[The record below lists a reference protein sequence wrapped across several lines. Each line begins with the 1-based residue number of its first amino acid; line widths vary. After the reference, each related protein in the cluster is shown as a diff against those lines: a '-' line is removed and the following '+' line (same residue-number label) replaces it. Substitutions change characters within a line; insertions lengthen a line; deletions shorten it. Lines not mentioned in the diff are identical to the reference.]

1 MLRTDLAPRETGSME
16 LSRRR
21 SFHHRDFTAADL
33 VTLKGGTTISVCV
46 PAKNE
51 AATIAGIV
59 QAIRTPLVLEHPL
72 VDEIV
77 VVDDRST
84 DGTGALAAAAGATV
98 VSTCAPL
105 ADVVPGTGKGE
116 ALWRG
121 LAASTGELVVFCDAD
136 ITDFDARFVLGLVGP
151 LLTDPSVQFVKGFY
165 ERPDTHAP
173 GTGGRTTELVARP
186 LLSLLFPSLT
196 GVVQPLSGE
205 YAARRAVLEQVPF
218 VQGYGVDLGLLIDV
232 QARWGA
238 SRHRA
243 GRPRL
248 APPPQPEP
256 GRALTPGA
264 VDHADGVRAGRVA
277 GRTAG
282 DAAPSRSAA
291 AGLRPRR
298 ATAAGRAPRGGRR
311 PGQRLSPPSE
321 VPGRQ
326 ARTVRRAPRGADPPR
341 AGPPRAV
348 TPPG

>member
-1 MLRTDLAPRETGSME
+1 ME

-84 DGTGALAAAAGATV
+84 DGTGALAGAAGATV
-98 VSTCAPL
+98 VSTAAPL
-105 ADVVPGTGKGE
+105 ADLVPGTGKGE

-121 LAASTGELVVFCDAD
+121 LAASTGDLVVFCDAD

-151 LLTDPSVQFVKGFY
+151 LLTDPTVQFVKGFY

-186 LLSLLFPSLT
+186 LISLLFPSLT
-196 GVVQPLSGE
+196 GIVQPLSGE
-205 YAARRAVLEQVPF
+205 YAARRPVLEQVPF

-238 SRHRA
+238 GAIAQVDLVSRHHRNRSLDELSPQALSIMQTAFARA
-243 GRPRL
+243 GLPADRP
-248 APPPQPEP
+248 
-256 GRALTPGA
+256 
-264 VDHADGVRAGRVA
+264 
-277 GRTAG
+277 
-282 DAAPSRSAA
+282 
-291 AGLRPRR
+291 
-298 ATAAGRAPRGGRR
+298 ATLRR
-311 PGQRLSPPSE
+311 PGLPPLACPHVE
-321 VPGRQ
+321 RPPLAELREATAGQ
-326 ARTVRRAPRGADPPR
+326 ASA
-341 AGPPRAV
+341 
-348 TPPG
+348 

>member
-1 MLRTDLAPRETGSME
+1 M
-16 LSRRR
+16 
-21 SFHHRDFTAADL
+21 
-33 VTLKGGTTISVCV
+33 TLKGGTTISVCV

-51 AATIAGIV
+51 AATIGGIV
-59 QAIRTPLVLEHPL
+59 QAIRTPLVLEHPV

-105 ADVVPGTGKGE
+105 ADVVPATGKGE

-196 GVVQPLSGE
+196 GIVQPLSGE

-218 VQGYGVDLGLLIDV
+218 VQGYGVDLGLLVDV
-232 QARWGA
+232 QARWA
-238 SRHRA
+238 RERHRP
-243 GRPRL
+243 GRPRRR
-248 APPPQPEP
+248 ATTATGAWTSSPP
-256 GRALTPGA
+256 RRCRSCRRRS
-264 VDHADGVRAGRVA
+264 RAGWPAERPATLRRPGLPPLACAHVERPPLA
-277 GRTAG
+277 ELRE
-282 DAAPSRSAA
+282 AA
-291 AGLRPRR
+291 AG
-298 ATAAGRAPRGGRR
+298 
-311 PGQRLSPPSE
+311 
-321 VPGRQ
+321 Q
-326 ARTVRRAPRGADPPR
+326 ASA
-341 AGPPRAV
+341 
-348 TPPG
+348 